1 VNNKKGKRRD
11 QYSGGSNNI
20 MEDKKKIKR
29 IHKVD
34 IQTKNEKDLIDL
46 GCMKNV
52 LPRYL
57 KIH

>member
-1 VNNKKGKRRD
+1 MNNKKGKRRD

-20 MEDKKKIKR
+20 MEDKKIKR

>member
-20 MEDKKKIKR
+20 MEDKKIKR
-29 IHKVD
+29 IYKVD

>member
-1 VNNKKGKRRD
+1 VNNKKGKTRD

-20 MEDKKKIKR
+20 MEDKKIKR
-29 IHKVD
+29 IYKVD

>member
-1 VNNKKGKRRD
+1 VEGQIISWK
-11 QYSGGSNNI
+11 I
-20 MEDKKKIKR
+20 KKIKR

-34 IQTKNEKDLIDL
+34 IQTKNEKDLINL

>member
-1 VNNKKGKRRD
+1 
-11 QYSGGSNNI
+11 

>member
-20 MEDKKKIKR
+20 MEDKKIKR

-46 GCMKNV
+46 GCMKNI

>member
-1 VNNKKGKRRD
+1 MNNKKGKRRD

-20 MEDKKKIKR
+20 MEDKKIKR

-34 IQTKNEKDLIDL
+34 IQTKNEKDLINL

>member
-1 VNNKKGKRRD
+1 MNNKKGKRRD

-20 MEDKKKIKR
+20 MEDKKIKR

-46 GCMKNV
+46 GCMKNI

>member
-1 VNNKKGKRRD
+1 MNNKKGKRRD

-20 MEDKKKIKR
+20 MEDKKIKR

-46 GCMKNV
+46 GSMKNV

-57 KIH
+57 KIY

>member
-20 MEDKKKIKR
+20 MEDKKIKR

>member
-20 MEDKKKIKR
+20 MEDKKIKR

-46 GCMKNV
+46 GSMKNV

-57 KIH
+57 KIY

>member
-20 MEDKKKIKR
+20 IEDKKIKR

-46 GCMKNV
+46 GCMKNI